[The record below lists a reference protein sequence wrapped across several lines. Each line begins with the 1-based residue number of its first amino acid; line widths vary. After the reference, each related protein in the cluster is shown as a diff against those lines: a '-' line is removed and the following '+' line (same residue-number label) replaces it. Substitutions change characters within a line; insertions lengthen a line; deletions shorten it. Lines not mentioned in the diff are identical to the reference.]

1 MNITEIL
8 NVMPIHNIYTLENLI
23 WDIDCKGNRLNRN
36 ERSDVYDFR
45 HTYVAKIYI
54 YYRRV
59 KNKKINTNIH
69 NEDCFYI
76 G

>member
-54 YYRRV
+54 L
-59 KNKKINTNIH
+59 
-69 NEDCFYI
+69 
-76 G
+76 